1 MSETISLPEAAKLL
15 QEKER
20 ILILTHERPD
30 GDAFGSA
37 LGMQEFLRDCCGK
50 RAEAYLPA
58 PPASRYAELIGSCKQ
73 TLTPEELGNYDLILL
88 LDCANRERIACG
100 PAIGSAPL
108 PELETPPML
117 NVDHHVGNNV
127 GVHSRVLQCGHQR

>member
-50 RAEAYLPA
+50 RAEAYLPGSPRVA
-58 PPASRYAELIGSCKQ
+58 LRGADRFLASR
-73 TLTPEELGNYDLILL
+73 
-88 LDCANRERIACG
+88 R
-100 PAIGSAPL
+100 
-108 PELETPPML
+108 
-117 NVDHHVGNNV
+117 
-127 GVHSRVLQCGHQR
+127 